1 VSGLERHSR
10 ERVMS
15 ADYAREFPP
24 EVLRLVHLLG
34 EQDEET

>member
-1 VSGLERHSR
+1 
-10 ERVMS
+10 MS

>member
-1 VSGLERHSR
+1 
-10 ERVMS
+10 MS

-34 EQDEET
+34 EHDEET